1 METHVWIATKRYSP
15 FQQSEERI
23 LGLEGETLTVRGEGG
38 TWSSSLSDIELRFP
52 RSMLGAGFELIVG
65 GGKLYFWFY
74 DPFTGRDAML
84 KGSDQDEATIENA
97 TSFFEGRKA
106 AKPWLQALRPL
117 PDRGRFGHWPAS
129 SSAAAGDLP
138 PEGAPARLAGVV
150 VVVTSRI
157 EKVRRRS
164 GEEGAAGLLRRG
176 VLRDSD
182 RLAISLETLTLGLRG
197 YRLRVGG
204 SSPPRHQLLHGI
216 HDRIL
221 VRRPRAPA

>member
-1 METHVWIATKRYSP
+1 MPVAIHEARADDAVASEEDLRAQLRPVCMETHVWIATKRYSP

-52 RSMLGAGFELIVG
+52 RSMLGSGFELIVG

-106 AKPWLQALRPL
+106 AKPWLQALR
-117 PDRGRFGHWPAS
+117 
-129 SSAAAGDLP
+129 AAA
-138 PEGAPARLAGVV
+138 
-150 VVVTSRI
+150 
-157 EKVRRRS
+157 
-164 GEEGAAGLLRRG
+164 
-176 VLRDSD
+176 
-182 RLAISLETLTLGLRG
+182 
-197 YRLRVGG
+197 
-204 SSPPRHQLLHGI
+204 
-216 HDRIL
+216 
-221 VRRPRAPA
+221 